1 MRRFTPFGTVY
12 TITSIQTKLSN
23 IQKERFFL
31 FRIHPYLECI
41 RRDVGKLISDFW
53 MSNNRFLDSSFN
65 VYLFPL
71 FVSIQPID
79 FLPQ

>member
-41 RRDVGKLISDFW
+41 RQDVGKLISGFW
-53 MSNNRFLDSSFN
+53 MSNH
-65 VYLFPL
+65 
-71 FVSIQPID
+71 
-79 FLPQ
+79 